1 MSGNKTLTKEQIL
14 KAIEQLEKN
23 PHDKL
28 GILAEIG
35 IGVVGAGAAGAAVAA
50 FGGTSILFGLIAV
63 APPVGLVVGGAALG
77 AAALVGAKRIFFD
90 GTFNEGKKA
99 EMLQQLKE
107 QQREV
112 ETKERASKLGESDKT
127 KFIVSLKEPVR
138 LNLISPKEAQDL
150 MRAVETGKMPIKEA
164 IEMVQAIVEAAQPQ
178 SSNPKS
184 VVNFLPPLNPPLGK
198 GRK

>member
-28 GILAEIG
+28 GILADIG

-150 MRAVETGKMPIKEA
+150 MRAVETGQIPIKEA
-164 IEMVQAIVEAAQPQ
+164 INMVKAIVEAAQLQ
-178 SSNPKS
+178 
-184 VVNFLPPLNPPLGK
+184 
-198 GRK
+198 

>member
-28 GILAEIG
+28 GILADIG

-107 QQREV
+107 QLREV

-138 LNLISPKEAQDL
+138 LNLISPQDAQHL
-150 MRAVETGKMPIKEA
+150 MRAVETGQIPIKKA
-164 IEMVQAIVEAAQPQ
+164 INMVKAIVEAAQ
-178 SSNPKS
+178 
-184 VVNFLPPLNPPLGK
+184 LH
-198 GRK
+198 

>member
-28 GILAEIG
+28 GILADIG

-50 FGGTSILFGLIAV
+50 FGGTSILFGLVAV

-107 QQREV
+107 QLREV

-150 MRAVETGKMPIKEA
+150 MRAIESGQIPIKEA
-164 IEMVQAIVEAAQPQ
+164 INMVKAIIEAAQLQ
-178 SSNPKS
+178 
-184 VVNFLPPLNPPLGK
+184 
-198 GRK
+198 

>member
-1 MSGNKTLTKEQIL
+1 MSGNKFVNKEQIL

-107 QQREV
+107 QLREV

-138 LNLISPKEAQDL
+138 LNLISPQDAQHL
-150 MRAVETGKMPIKEA
+150 MRAVETGQIPIKEA
-164 IEMVQAIVEAAQPQ
+164 INMVKAIIEAAQLQ
-178 SSNPKS
+178 
-184 VVNFLPPLNPPLGK
+184 
-198 GRK
+198 

>member
-23 PHDKL
+23 PNDKL
-28 GILAEIG
+28 GILADIG

-99 EMLQQLKE
+99 EMIQQLKE

-150 MRAVETGKMPIKEA
+150 MRAVESGQIPIKEA
-164 IEMVQAIVEAAQPQ
+164 INMVKAIVEAAKLQ
-178 SSNPKS
+178 
-184 VVNFLPPLNPPLGK
+184 
-198 GRK
+198 

>member
-1 MSGNKTLTKEQIL
+1 MSGNKSVNKEQIL

-28 GILAEIG
+28 GILADIG

-99 EMLQQLKE
+99 EMLKQLKE
-107 QQREV
+107 QLREV

-150 MRAVETGKMPIKEA
+150 MRAVESGQIPIKEA
-164 IEMVQAIVEAAQPQ
+164 INMVKAIIEAAQLQ
-178 SSNPKS
+178 
-184 VVNFLPPLNPPLGK
+184 
-198 GRK
+198 

>member
-1 MSGNKTLTKEQIL
+1 MSGKKNLTKEQIL

-28 GILAEIG
+28 GILADIG
-35 IGVVGAGAAGAAVAA
+35 IGVVGAGAAGAAVVA
-50 FGGTSILFGLIAV
+50 FGGTSVLFGLIAV

-107 QQREV
+107 QLREV
-112 ETKERASKLGESDKT
+112 ETKERASKLGENDKT

-150 MRAVETGKMPIKEA
+150 MRAVESGQIPIKEA
-164 IEMVQAIVEAAQPQ
+164 INMVKAIVEAAQLQ
-178 SSNPKS
+178 
-184 VVNFLPPLNPPLGK
+184 
-198 GRK
+198 

>member
-28 GILAEIG
+28 GILADIG

-50 FGGTSILFGLIAV
+50 FGGTSVLFGLIAV

-99 EMLQQLKE
+99 EMIQQLKE

-150 MRAVETGKMPIKEA
+150 MRAVESGQIPIKEA
-164 IEMVQAIVEAAQPQ
+164 INMVKAIVEAAKLQ
-178 SSNPKS
+178 
-184 VVNFLPPLNPPLGK
+184 
-198 GRK
+198 

>member
-28 GILAEIG
+28 GILADIG

-50 FGGTSILFGLIAV
+50 FGGTSILFGLVAV

-99 EMLQQLKE
+99 EMIQQLKE

-112 ETKERASKLGESDKT
+112 ETKERASKLRESDKT

-150 MRAVETGKMPIKEA
+150 MRAVESGQIPIKEA
-164 IEMVQAIVEAAQPQ
+164 INMVKAIVEAAKLQ
-178 SSNPKS
+178 
-184 VVNFLPPLNPPLGK
+184 
-198 GRK
+198 

>member
-1 MSGNKTLTKEQIL
+1 MSGNKSVNKEQIL

-23 PHDKL
+23 PNDKL
-28 GILAEIG
+28 GILADIG

-50 FGGTSILFGLIAV
+50 FGGTSILFGLVAV

-99 EMLQQLKE
+99 ELLQQLKE
-107 QQREV
+107 QLREV

-150 MRAVETGKMPIKEA
+150 MRAVESGQIPIKEA
-164 IEMVQAIVEAAQPQ
+164 INMVKAIIEAAQLQ
-178 SSNPKS
+178 
-184 VVNFLPPLNPPLGK
+184 
-198 GRK
+198 